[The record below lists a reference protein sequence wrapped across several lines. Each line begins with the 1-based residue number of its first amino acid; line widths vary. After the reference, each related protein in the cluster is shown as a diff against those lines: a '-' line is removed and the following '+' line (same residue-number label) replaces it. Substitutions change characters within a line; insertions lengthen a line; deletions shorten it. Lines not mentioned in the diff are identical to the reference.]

1 MLTFLLS
8 LVLLI
13 AGYFVYGAIVEKVFK
28 PDPTELL
35 RRWPIMTELIM
46 SRLIGKRFS

>member
-13 AGYFVYGAIVEKVFK
+13 ASYFVYGAIVEKVFK
-28 PDPTELL
+28 PDPDRTTPALAT
-35 RRWPIMTELIM
+35 MTGLIM